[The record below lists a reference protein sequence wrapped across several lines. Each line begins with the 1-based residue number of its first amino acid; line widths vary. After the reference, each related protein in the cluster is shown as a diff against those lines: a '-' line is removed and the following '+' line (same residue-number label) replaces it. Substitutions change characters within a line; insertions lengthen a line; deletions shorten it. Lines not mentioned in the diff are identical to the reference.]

1 MQNTRFA
8 KVLSYIFAAES
19 GISSF
24 NFLYLLNIRNLSNLP
39 YHQRKNAE
47 NILYSLFWLLC
58 VSSDVI
64 LLKFH
69 QLDCP
74 QCSFFYSIHTH

>member
-8 KVLSYIFAAES
+8 KVLSSIFAAES

-39 YHQRKNAE
+39 YHQRKMQKTFC
-47 NILYSLFWLLC
+47 ILYFGCFASL
-58 VSSDVI
+58 
-64 LLKFH
+64 
-69 QLDCP
+69 P
-74 QCSFFYSIHTH
+74 MSFFSNFIS